1 MRDNRDILEKLR
13 WLSDDM
19 EEMEVPGE
27 WLLPVTEARNIIFR
41 LREQQQSAGQL
52 SEKNEIKMQRWR
64 GALVNIAQGKG
75 DPAALASAALELDN
89 D

>member
-41 LREQQQSAGQL
+41 LREQQQNWAKL
-52 SEKNEIKMQRWR
+52 AEKNEIKMQRWR